1 MASFRVAILPLWK
14 YGPVFSMLRSEGTL
28 NMYLSASRL
37 VTLYRPGSEVS
48 GHGFTTPIFWYM
60 LPPRSAPAWQVWH
73 PEASK
78 VLKPAFSSAVRAV
91 WSPFRNLSQRAGVIS
106 LRSNA
111 PIALP
116 ILSYVTGFLS
126 LGKAFRNAS
135 TYPGI
140 DLRTAIT
147 CFADVMAISTG
158 FSTGPL
164 ACSSTSGAR
173 PSQNFTKWRAAL

>member
-158 FSTGPL
+158 FRTALL
-164 ACSSTSGAR
+164 ACSSKSGAR
-173 PSQNFTKWRAAL
+173 PSQNCTKWRAAL